1 MTDNKAPKIGG
12 LLLAAGGSTR
22 FGSPKQ
28 LAIYQGKTLIRRA
41 AETLT
46 ATGTNPNVV
55 VLGAEIQGSTKVLD
69 GLPINICVNEDWR
82 SGMSSSIKAGLE
94 NLLTIEPNLEA
105 VLITLCDQPHV
116 TADSFKLLISEFQTK
131 AAAIAAAEYTE
142 TTGVPAVFS
151 RKLFDDLLTLEGDK
165 GARNLIRSRND
176 LVTVAIDAAAIDVD
190 KPIDAAYL

>member
-1 MTDNKAPKIGG
+1 MTENKAPKIGG

-41 AETLT
+41 AETLISS
-46 ATGTNPNVV
+46 GCNLNVV

-69 GLPINICVNEDWR
+69 GLPINICINEDWR